1 MYVKFLSNKK
11 GGSNAS
17 IDYLLNDRVAE
28 GTAKIL
34 KGDEQLTRAIISS
47 IQKKQKVTV
56 GVLSFE
62 EKADYLTTEQKQK
75 IMRDFEKTL
84 LPGMQQNQY
93 NILWVEHSD
102 KGRLELNFVI
112 PKVELQTQKALQP
125 YYHKQDFS
133 RVEMFEDI
141 QNIKY
146 NLSSKKDPAK
156 QQTLENDNKFH
167 LANDYKEVD
176 KMLHELVST
185 GAITSRTDLIQT
197 LKKANITI
205 TRQGKDY
212 ISVKLPDSKRAKKFK
227 KGIYDEQFR
236 SIADI
241 TTIVSRAEAEA
252 RAFRERDT
260 VQELSAKTKRLER
273 YNKQKAEVFSSKY
286 HSSRNTAARDNGN
299 ISTSNKELES
309 REQQL
314 IQPTI
319 TMPTT
324 TVKEN
329 TDDSNRANAIRR
341 AREARER
348 EQKSL
353 TEARE
358 ARERIY
364 KDITARAELIR
375 AEYEQDSSRQQAV
388 KRGFGEK
395 IRILGEKVRGYFT
408 RKWNSLMKES
418 ELEVFRS
425 EIEALN
431 ILELKK
437 HKDELLKPSDAL
449 FKEKNAI
456 AKEVYAEKYAEFKK
470 QQEKIQAMPKVT
482 REDLRSDTLKLKK
495 SRQYERVR

>member
-17 IDYLLNDRVAE
+17 IDYLLNDRTKE

-156 QQTLENDNKFH
+156 QQTLSNDNKFY
-167 LANDYKEVD
+167 LAKDYKEVD
-176 KMLHELVST
+176 KMLHELVSA

-236 SIADI
+236 STQDI
-241 TTIVSRAEAEA
+241 TAIVSRAEAEA

-260 VQELSAKTKRLER
+260 VQELSEKTARLEK
-273 YNKQKAEVFSSKY
+273 YNKQKAEVFHSRY
-286 HSSRNTAARDNGN
+286 HSVN
-299 ISTSNKELES
+299 ITTSNANDSISNTYKTFDRTKQKSKS
-309 REQQL
+309 REQQP
-314 IQPTI
+314 IQPII
-319 TMPTT
+319 TMRT

-353 TEARE
+353 REARE

-364 KDITARAELIR
+364 KDITARAELLR
-375 AEYEQDSSRQQAV
+375 AEHEQDSSRQQEV
-388 KRGFGEK
+388 KREFGEK
-395 IRILGEKVRGYFT
+395 IRSFGEKI
-408 RKWNSLMKES
+408 RKFVNEKLLKMAQALEITEVVAES
-418 ELEVFRS
+418 ATTQESTHSAPIEEKTEEQLELEQY
-425 EIEALN
+425 
-431 ILELKK
+431 
-437 HKDELLKPSDAL
+437 
-449 FKEKNAI
+449 NA
-456 AKEVYAEKYAEFKK
+456 EHTEEFTE
-470 QQEKIQAMPKVT
+470 Q
-482 REDLRSDTLKLKK
+482 KL
-495 SRQYERVR
+495 